1 MKPLCIVDT
10 NSLIYLSEITI
21 RNRSLHRWLW
31 GEFQV
36 AYSRT
41 VWDEIG
47 RHFEKMGQDAKAI
60 KRDGEQYV
68 WSLPATATYERAL
81 FGQPIEREVEAGRRC
96 RICGQPILRKQFFEP
111 DLGVEKDRGERH
123 NCCVALD
130 AVMEGRYCQ
139 VIFLTD
145 DYRAVRDYA
154 DPVFQTFPLGS
165 IWSSYDFVLY
175 LFVRHRPRI
184 PQNEVEAA
192 LRDVT
197 ARVAGSGFADHTQQ
211 AQQQWVQRLGTYNR
225 KVKKIGQVLS
235 QIQGG
240 P

>member
-31 GEFQV
+31 DEFRV

-47 RHFEKMGQDAKAI
+47 RNLAKMGQDAKVI
-60 KRDGEQYV
+60 KRDGDQHIWPLSTV
-68 WSLPATATYERAL
+68 VTYERTL
-81 FGQPIEREVEAGRRC
+81 FGQLMEREVEVGRC
-96 RICGQPILRKQFFEP
+96 RKCGQPILRRQSFEP
-111 DLGVEKDRGERH
+111 NLDVEKDRGERH
-123 NCCVALD
+123 NCCVALN
-130 AVMEGRYCQ
+130 AVMEGRYRQ

-154 DPVFQTFPLGS
+154 DPIFGTFPLGS
-165 IWSSYDFVLY
+165 IWTSYDFVLY
-175 LFVRHRPRI
+175 LFVRHRQRFPRA
-184 PQNEVEAA
+184 EVENV

-197 ARVAGSGFADHTQQ
+197 AHAASSGFADHAQK
-211 AQQQWVQRLGTYNR
+211 AQQRWAQRLGAYYR
-225 KVKKIGQVLS
+225 KVERIEQVLS
-235 QIQGG
+235 QTQGG

>member
-10 NSLIYLSEITI
+10 NSLIYLREITI

-31 GEFQV
+31 DEFRV

-47 RHFEKMGQDAKAI
+47 RNLAKMGQDAKAI
-60 KRDGEQYV
+60 KRDGERYV
-68 WSLPATATYERAL
+68 WPLPTVVTYERAL
-81 FGQPIEREVEAGRRC
+81 FGQPIEREVEAGRC
-96 RICGQPILRKQFFEP
+96 RKCGQLILKKQSFDP

-130 AVMEGRYCQ
+130 VVMGGHYRQ
-139 VIFLTD
+139 VVFLTD
-145 DYRAVRDYA
+145 DYKAVRDYA
-154 DPVFQTFPLGS
+154 YPVFQTFPLGS
-165 IWSSYDFVLY
+165 IWSSYDFILY

-184 PQNEVEAA
+184 LQSEVKAA
-192 LRDVT
+192 LKDVT
-197 ARVAGSGFADHTQQ
+197 VHAAGSGFADHTQQ
-211 AQQQWVQRLGTYNR
+211 AQQQWIQRLGAYYR
-225 KVKKIGQVLS
+225 KAEKIEQVLS
-235 QIQGG
+235 QTQGG